1 MRIFLILT
9 FILFFELNVYSQVQ
23 DKLDQYFDSE
33 NYALY
38 ISHFEDKYLLEDL
51 DNINSNHVSN
61 YIISLLKS
69 NFNSSGIVPSRKLK
83 NLKNNIE
90 NYILS
95 NKSNTTD
102 RLLYEYGKSE
112 FNSDRFNSSVK
123 YLRKITFKN
132 DEIYFLL
139 GVAEYNIKNYKN
151 SKDYL
156 ELVDS
161 EKYFEKK
168 NFFLGVISYLEN
180 DLGSAL
186 NYFNN
191 ISNSDLENK
200 YLQYL
205 VSINFIN
212 NNYKETISLKNRIN
226 ENVDNI
232 DYCLFFIGK
241 SHFILKEF
249 KNSIDVLTQLGS
261 KVDRDD
267 EISFMIAYS
276 HYMNKDYNLSKELL
290 VLKESIGENADGDG
304 NVGPTGSGRKFRSP
318 LDPIKN
324 SIFFDR
330 TDDHILCGVIGDL
343 PADGTVKPYN
353 QVTVASWA
361 HSDPVTGLWGVGAPD
376 QFQIASVSMN
386 GGWRFYAYNKRII
399 LVVNTSKTD
408 GTKQTNT
415 LQTKFNQLA
424 QGKPLAHTSGPLSG
438 SGWHY
443 LVGTYDGRYMKY
455 NCDLFLIA
463 NFSWSLVAYIVDRLE

>member
-186 NYFNN
+186 N
-191 ISNSDLENK
+191 L
-200 YLQYL
+200 
-205 VSINFIN
+205 
-212 NNYKETISLKNRIN
+212 SLI
-226 ENVDNI
+226 
-232 DYCLFFIGK
+232 
-241 SHFILKEF
+241 
-249 KNSIDVLTQLGS
+249 
-261 KVDRDD
+261 
-267 EISFMIAYS
+267 
-276 HYMNKDYNLSKELL
+276 
-290 VLKESIGENADGDG
+290 
-304 NVGPTGSGRKFRSP
+304 
-318 LDPIKN
+318 
-324 SIFFDR
+324 
-330 TDDHILCGVIGDL
+330 HI
-343 PADGTVKPYN
+343 
-353 QVTVASWA
+353 
-361 HSDPVTGLWGVGAPD
+361 
-376 QFQIASVSMN
+376 
-386 GGWRFYAYNKRII
+386 
-399 LVVNTSKTD
+399 
-408 GTKQTNT
+408 
-415 LQTKFNQLA
+415 
-424 QGKPLAHTSGPLSG
+424 
-438 SGWHY
+438 
-443 LVGTYDGRYMKY
+443 
-455 NCDLFLIA
+455 
-463 NFSWSLVAYIVDRLE
+463 